1 MPKLPKTRIVCT
13 MGPACDQVPLLK
25 EMILSGM
32 NVARLNMA
40 HGDLDEQR
48 QRIQKVRQAERE
60 TGRPVAVLLDIKGPE
75 VRIGKLKE
83 SSYLLETGNRLTLT
97 TELIE
102 GDAQRIAVNYADLTR
117 DLQPGAR
124 ILLDDGLIEL
134 SVESI
139 EGTEIH
145 TRILNGGLIKPR
157 KGVNLPGTHTSLP
170 GVTERDVE
178 HIRFGV
184 EEGVD
189 IVAASFVRK
198 AEDVL
203 EIRRLLEELGAG
215 HVQIISKIENQE
227 GVDELEAILEASDG
241 LMVARGD
248 LGVEV
253 PVEEVP
259 HIQKQMIHKCN
270 LAGKPV
276 ITATHMLDSMQS
288 NPRPTRAE
296 ASDVANA
303 VLDGSDAIMLSGE
316 TAAGKYPL
324 ESVRTM
330 ASIASRMEDSQDYRE
345 LFVKNAALQ
354 RTNITEAISQSVV
367 RSSLELEAKAIVTPT
382 ESGFTA
388 RMVSKY
394 RPSAPIVAVAPNE
407 HILRRLSLVWGVTP
421 ILGSTVQTTDE
432 MFESAIA
439 SGKRTGIVESGDLVI
454 VSAGVPIG
462 KSGSTNLIKIMHA
475 E

>member
-1 MPKLPKTRIVCT
+1 MPRTKIVCT

-25 EMILSGM
+25 DMIKAGM

-48 QRIQKVRQAERE
+48 ARIEKVRQAERE
-60 TGRPVAVLLDIKGPE
+60 TGMPVAILLDIKGPE
-75 VRIGKLKE
+75 VRIGKLKD
-83 SSYLLETGNRLTLT
+83 SSYMLETGEVLTLT
-97 TELIE
+97 TEQIE
-102 GDAQRIAVNYADLTR
+102 GDGKRIAVNYPELTN
-117 DLQPGAR
+117 DVKPGSR

-134 SVESI
+134 KVESV

-145 TRILNGGLIKPR
+145 TRIMNGGLIKPR

-170 GVTERDVE
+170 GVTARDVE

-198 AEDVL
+198 AADVL
-203 EIRRLLEELGAG
+203 EIRSLLEELGAG

-227 GVDELEAILEASDG
+227 GVDELDAILEASDG

-259 HIQKQMIHKCN
+259 LLQKMMIQKCN

-276 ITATHMLDSMQS
+276 ITATHMLDSMQM

-296 ASDVANA
+296 SSDVANA

-324 ESVRTM
+324 ESVQTM
-330 ASIASRMEDSQDYRE
+330 AAIAARTEASIDFVERFTSRAQ
-345 LFVKNAALQ
+345 LHK
-354 RTNITEAISQSVV
+354 TNITEVISRSVV
-367 RSSLELEAKAIVTPT
+367 SASLELAAKAIVTPT
-382 ESGFTA
+382 MSGFTA

-394 RPSAPIVAVAPNE
+394 RPKAPIIAAAPDE
-407 HILRRLSLVWGVTP
+407 QMVRRLCLVWGVTP
-421 ILGSTVQTTDE
+421 VQAETVSTMDE
-432 MFESAIA
+432 MLASALV
-439 SGKRTGIVESGDLVI
+439 SGKKAGLVDSGDLVI
-454 VSAGVPIG
+454 VSAGVPVG
-462 KSGSTNLIKIMHA
+462 KAGSTNLIKIVQA

>member
-1 MPKLPKTRIVCT
+1 MSKLPKTRIVCT
-13 MGPACDQVPLLK
+13 MGPACDNVPMLK

-48 QRIQKVRQAERE
+48 QRIVKVREAERE
-60 TGRPVAVLLDIKGPE
+60 TGKPVAVLLDIKGPE

-83 SSYLLETGNRLTLT
+83 SSYLLETGKRLTLT

-102 GDAQRIAVNYADLTR
+102 GDGERIAVNYAELTR
-117 DLQPGAR
+117 DVSPGSR

-134 SVESI
+134 RVEAI

-145 TRILNGGLIKPR
+145 TRILNGGVIKPR
-157 KGVNLPGTHTSLP
+157 KGVNLPGTRTSLP
-170 GVTERDVE
+170 GVTARDVE

-227 GVDELEAILEASDG
+227 GVDELDAILEASDG

-259 HIQKQMIHKCN
+259 HIQKQMIQKCN

-330 ASIASRMEDSQDYRE
+330 ASIASRMEESLDYRE
-345 LFVKNAALQ
+345 LFVRTAALQ
-354 RTNITEAISQSVV
+354 QTNITEAISQAVV
-367 RSSLELEAKAIVTPT
+367 SSALELQAKAIVTPT

-388 RMVSKY
+388 RMVAKY
-394 RPSAPIVAVAPNE
+394 RPNAPIIAVAPNE
-407 HILRRLSLVWGVTP
+407 HMLRRLSLVWGVTP
-421 ILGSTVQTTDE
+421 ILGGSVRTTDE

-439 SGKRTGIVESGDLVI
+439 SGKATGIVESGDLVI

-475 E
+475 K